1 MKKLIE
7 NALKKLTGKSC
18 KSTDHEAASDP
29 QATTTGEVSVSAT
42 EEQAKQGAAPY
53 VKATKEQVNI
63 PHVRVTKGQV
73 EAYLEG
79 CYPEGTVR
87 DFEYDEHE
95 DKGDV
100 ITVMVHCRNLENHR
114 NPRGFMKALTDH
126 NPGMF
131 HDVTLGG
138 WDLEQYDYWEE
149 TWVDFKGESGAGFH
163 VSCYK
168 IHRGFDIRMSTGK
181 HGGAL
186 FVTEQSLKELEAV
199 FDAFMYVDSLTPTQG
214 DSDS

>member
-1 MKKLIE
+1 MKSLIKR
-7 NALKKLTGKSC
+7 ALESLTSKGKKGYEDVPVAMS
-18 KSTDHEAASDP
+18 P
-29 QATTTGEVSVSAT
+29 VRFTGE
-42 EEQAKQGAAPY
+42 
-53 VKATKEQVNI
+53 
-63 PHVRVTKGQV
+63 QV
-73 EAYLEG
+73 EAYLEER
-79 CYPEGTVR
+79 YPEGTVR
-87 DFEYDEHE
+87 DFEYHVHE

-100 ITVMVHCRNLENHR
+100 ITVMAHCRNLENHP

-149 TWVDFKGESGAGFH
+149 TWVDFRGESGAGFH

-181 HGGAL
+181 YGGAL

-214 DSDS
+214 VSDS